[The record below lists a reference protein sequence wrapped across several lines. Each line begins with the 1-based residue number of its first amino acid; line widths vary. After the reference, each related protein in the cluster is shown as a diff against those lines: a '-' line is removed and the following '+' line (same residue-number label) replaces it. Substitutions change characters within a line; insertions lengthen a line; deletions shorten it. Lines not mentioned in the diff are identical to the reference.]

1 MQRLEKRCYCRQDVW
16 DDKGNQLSG
25 GRRVE
30 REKREERRGNMVGEK
45 AGGKGGG
52 VEVEEGE
59 VNVVEEFGSRNG
71 TIKIKL
77 KTRT

>member
-1 MQRLEKRCYCRQDVW
+1 MF
-16 DDKGNQLSG
+16 
-25 GRRVE
+25 
-30 REKREERRGNMVGEK
+30 
-45 AGGKGGG
+45 GGKGRGKGG
-52 VEVEEGE
+52 VGVEEGE

>member
-1 MQRLEKRCYCRQDVW
+1 M
-16 DDKGNQLSG
+16 
-25 GRRVE
+25 E
-30 REKREERRGNMVGEK
+30 REGNMVGGK
-45 AGGKGGG
+45 ARGKGG
-52 VEVEEGE
+52 EEG

>member
-25 GRRVE
+25 ERRVE

>member
-1 MQRLEKRCYCRQDVW
+1 
-16 DDKGNQLSG
+16 
-25 GRRVE
+25 
-30 REKREERRGNMVGEK
+30 MVGEK